1 MRSRAVVATA
11 ALALMASAATMASGV
26 GIGGVPATGSGVSV
40 NIVSHDKLTAM
51 PKPTLLI
58 DTGVVSGSPVGSG
71 TIELTYLLQPRQSM
85 AKTTFTIRNGK
96 GSVSGA
102 CASTYT
108 TSAAQILMT
117 GACRIVRGTGSY
129 KGISSTPLQF
139 TADHNLITLKVL
151 VTMQGRASYSK

>member
-1 MRSRAVVATA
+1 M
-11 ALALMASAATMASGV
+11 
-26 GIGGVPATGSGVSV
+26 
-40 NIVSHDKLTAM
+40 
-51 PKPTLLI
+51 
-58 DTGVVSGSPVGSG
+58 GSG

-117 GACRIVRGTGSY
+117 GGCRILRGTGSY

>member
-1 MRSRAVVATA
+1 MTSRSAICACALALVAGGAVATA
-11 ALALMASAATMASGV
+11 SGRPV
-26 GIGGVPATGSGVSV
+26 MPMQGPGVSV

-51 PKPTLLI
+51 PKPTVLI
-58 DTGVVSGSPVGSG
+58 DTGVVSGSPVGGG
-71 TIELTYLLQPRQSM
+71 TIELTYLLQPRKSM

-96 GSVSGA
+96 GSVRGA

-117 GACRIVRGTGSY
+117 GACRIVRGTGAY
-129 KGISSTPLQF
+129 TGITSTPLQF
-139 TADHNLITLKVL
+139 NADHNLITLKVL